1 MPLCY
6 LLDILNCLF
15 LCEEDDLLDY
25 IPKSEDFEPLL
36 ADRSDIVDPLD
47 KRLGDPLDV
56 FLVVVLVVS
65 ESATKS
71 KKIITKEIR
80 FANFYRPC

>member
-6 LLDILNCLF
+6 LLDILNCL
-15 LCEEDDLLDY
+15 LLGEEDNLLDY

-36 ADRSDIVDPLD
+36 TDRSDIVDPLD
-47 KRLGDPLDV
+47 KRLGDPLNV
-56 FLVVVLVVS
+56 FLVEVLVVS
-65 ESATKS
+65 KSATES

-80 FANFYRPC
+80 FANFYRPG